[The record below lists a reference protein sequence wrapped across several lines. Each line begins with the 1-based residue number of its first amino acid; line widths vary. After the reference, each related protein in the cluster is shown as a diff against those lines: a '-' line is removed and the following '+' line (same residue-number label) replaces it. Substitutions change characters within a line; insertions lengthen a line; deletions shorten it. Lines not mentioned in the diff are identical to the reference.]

1 MALLRIKGLFILHED
16 IQLMGFALVYKYT
29 RSSKICTTKSSLC
42 NSTGLKLFDCKDS
55 KYGDSFVRD
64 LIS

>member
-16 IQLMGFALVYKYT
+16 IQPMGFALVYQYT
-29 RSSKICTTKSSLC
+29 RFWC

-55 KYGDSFVRD
+55 KYGDIFVRD